1 MKEKFLAEHILLKMS
16 QNSLV
21 FQNKYTGD
29 QVWIHRNVF
38 NHLDD
43 AIEYRIVTKEPC
55 HVQKW
60 VEGLFWKSL

>member
-1 MKEKFLAEHILLKMS
+1 MKEKFLAEHEIIRMS
-16 QNSLV
+16 HNSLV
-21 FQNKYTGD
+21 CKNKYTGD

-38 NHLDD
+38 NNLDT
-43 AIEYRIVTKEPC
+43 AVEYRIVVKNEC

>member
-1 MKEKFLAEHILLKMS
+1 MKEKFLAEHEIVRMS
-16 QNSLV
+16 ANSLV
-21 FQNKYTGD
+21 CKNKNTGD

-55 HVQKW
+55 RVQKW

>member
-43 AIEYRIVTKEPC
+43 AVEYRIVVKEAC
-55 HVQKW
+55 CVQKW